1 MKYDLHVHSKYSI
14 DGCIE
19 PETIVKTA
27 HKRGLSGVAVTDHNT
42 IQGGLE
48 SKKYETDDLKVIVG
62 SEIETNRGEVIGLF
76 LCDEI
81 KSNIFA
87 YVVQEIKDQNGLVII
102 PHPFDNIRGTGI
114 KPTKAD
120 APLVDYV
127 EVYNSRCLLERYN
140 RKANEFAL
148 SNKLKIAA
156 GSDAHFEREIGM
168 AGIVVNSEITNPDEL
183 LKETPRVFGTKSG
196 IINMCLTK
204 IQKTRKNLIESVNI
218 TNNK

>member
-81 KSNIFA
+81 TSNIFA

-102 PHPFDNIRGTGI
+102 PH
-114 KPTKAD
+114 
-120 APLVDYV
+120 L
-127 EVYNSRCLLERYN
+127 
-140 RKANEFAL
+140 
-148 SNKLKIAA
+148 
-156 GSDAHFEREIGM
+156 
-168 AGIVVNSEITNPDEL
+168 
-183 LKETPRVFGTKSG
+183 
-196 IINMCLTK
+196 
-204 IQKTRKNLIESVNI
+204 
-218 TNNK
+218 